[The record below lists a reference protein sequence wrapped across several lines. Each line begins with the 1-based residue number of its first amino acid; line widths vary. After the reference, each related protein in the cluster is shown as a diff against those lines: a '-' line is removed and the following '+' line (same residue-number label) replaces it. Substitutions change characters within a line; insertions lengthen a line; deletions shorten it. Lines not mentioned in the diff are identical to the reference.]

1 MQMKLIEADVDYAND
16 ANDANDECDVQEVD
30 IDQQVILMMNVMS
43 MKLIEVDVDDRVWL
57 M

>member
-1 MQMKLIEADVDYAND
+1 MN